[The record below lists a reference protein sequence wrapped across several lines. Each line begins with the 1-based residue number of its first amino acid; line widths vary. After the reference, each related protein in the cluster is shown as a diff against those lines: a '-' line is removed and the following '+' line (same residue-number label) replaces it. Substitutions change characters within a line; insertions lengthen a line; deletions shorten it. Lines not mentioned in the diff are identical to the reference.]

1 MAFSVKI
8 KGSSNEISL
17 GQDVITSVNLLVE
30 MPKDSNARTADLYAT
45 MIIKGKVLTVL
56 DGATG
61 TETLDLLKW
70 SMVSAENSDC
80 YRSVEANCI
89 AAGQVVRNYKFPN
102 SFIVDYTEDYSDTQG
117 IGTFTLVVRQKKDML
132 ELAQVTGGFAS

>member
-8 KGSSNEISL
+8 KGSANEISM
-17 GQDVITSVNLLVE
+17 GQDVISSVNLLVE

-56 DGATG
+56 DGASG

-80 YRSVEANCI
+80 YRSVEVNCI

-102 SFIVDYTEDYSDTQG
+102 AFVVDYTEDYSDTQG
-117 IGTFTLVVRQKKDML
+117 VGSFTLIVRQKKDML
-132 ELAQVTGGFAS
+132 ELAKVTGGFAS